1 MEPQRGEEQLARGA
15 GGGGGKDDA
24 GAAACFCPASIA
36 GAARGPLLPPRH
48 ALEQVVLRRAELQLH
63 VGGGDRRRE
72 RKMKNRASAARSR
85 ARRHAYVSELE
96 KEVSLLQAEN
106 DELRKL
112 CEEVTFSCLKRSNSI
127 ASCIFYFLY

>member
-15 GGGGGKDDA
+15 GGGGSVNDDA
-24 GAAACFCPASIA
+24 GAAACLCPAAIS

-48 ALEQVVLRRAELQLH
+48 ALEQEVLRRAGLQLH
-63 VGGGDRRRE
+63 VGGGGGGDRRRE
-72 RKMKNRASAARSR
+72 RKMKNRESAARSR

-112 CEEVTFSCLKRSNSI
+112 CEEGTFSCLKRSNSI
-127 ASCIFYFLY
+127 ASRI

>member
-15 GGGGGKDDA
+15 GGGGGVNDDA
-24 GAAACFCPASIA
+24 GAAACLCPAAIS
-36 GAARGPLLPPRH
+36 GAARGPSLPPRH
-48 ALEQVVLRRAELQLH
+48 ALEQEVLRRAGLQLH
-63 VGGGDRRRE
+63 GGGGGGQRRE
-72 RKMKNRASAARSR
+72 RKMKNRESAARSR

-112 CEEVTFSCLKRSNSI
+112 CEEGTFSCLKRSNSI
-127 ASCIFYFLY
+127 ASRI

>member
-15 GGGGGKDDA
+15 GGGGGVNDDA
-24 GAAACFCPASIA
+24 GAAACLCPAAIS

-48 ALEQVVLRRAELQLH
+48 ALEQEVLRRAELQLH
-63 VGGGDRRRE
+63 VGGGRRRE
-72 RKMKNRASAARSR
+72 RKMKNRESAARSR

-96 KEVSLLQAEN
+96 KEASLLQAEN

-112 CEEVTFSCLKRSNSI
+112 CEEVTFSCLKCSNSN
-127 ASCIFYFLY
+127 ASCI